1 MKALTILEQQATSDE
16 ALRAVKRIRGI
27 IWAMGIGL
35 ALMTVACIILAY
47 TLHAEKTSSSSASR
61 EQTLDQDQNTDI
73 LPADDGNSTVLSAE
87 GAEFDFS
94 DFTVA
99 GNLAFYATVDE
110 TEYLMI
116 CDNITVDIVSE
127 PADHG
132 EEEYT
137 LLRDES
143 GQPSGVVSV
152 YYDQLGD
159 GNAVCVF
166 KQYQISS
173 STSELVFNIPI
184 VMRYKCTNSFQYDM
198 PTSDLQHIAL
208 D

>member
-16 ALRAVKRIRGI
+16 ALRAVKRVRGI

-35 ALMTVACIILAY
+35 ALLAVACAILGYA
-47 TLHAEKTSSSSASR
+47 LHAEKTSPSSISQ
-61 EQTLDQDQNTDI
+61 EQVQDQSTDT
-73 LPADDGNSTVLSAE
+73 LPTDDGNNTVLSAE

-99 GNLAFYATVDE
+99 GNLAFYATVGE

-116 CDNITVDIVSE
+116 CDGITVDIVSE
-127 PADHG
+127 TADLG

-143 GQPSGVVSV
+143 GQPSGAVSV
-152 YYDQLGD
+152 YYDQLSD
-159 GNAVCVF
+159 GNTVCVF
-166 KQYQISS
+166 KQYQVSS

-184 VMRYKCTNSFQYDM
+184 VMRYKCTNSFQYDV